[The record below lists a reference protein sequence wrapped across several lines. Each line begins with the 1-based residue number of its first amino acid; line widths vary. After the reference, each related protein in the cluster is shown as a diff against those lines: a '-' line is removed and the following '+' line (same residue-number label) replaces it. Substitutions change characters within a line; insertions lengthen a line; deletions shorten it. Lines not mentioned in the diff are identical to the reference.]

1 MDGISLPTSCLSSR
15 SACLWVWAWER
26 GGICHH
32 CRVQPRSGVVSQ
44 PAVGCGCSQAR
55 PQATPDRAVPWTGV
69 HQTPLFMEFSR
80 QEYWSGLPFPFS
92 GDLQNSGIGPMSP
105 ALLAGS
111 LPPSHQGQV
120 TIRYLNGICKIPNV
134 IRSKH
139 LERKSVML
147 NLGQVHVFLE
157 SSDCAQRF
165 YHCELI

>member
-1 MDGISLPTSCLSSR
+1 MVIRLVYTFFYCFIGNTFNLTGNYGGGSGLVAKSCQTL
-15 SACLWVWAWER
+15 
-26 GGICHH
+26 
-32 CRVQPRSGVVSQ
+32 
-44 PAVGCGCSQAR
+44 
-55 PQATPDRAVPWTGV
+55 ATPWTGV

-120 TIRYLNGICKIPNV
+120 TIRYLNGICKIPNI

-139 LERKSVML
+139 LESKSVML